1 MVKVLVVDFDDTLY
15 MHGERIW
22 SNRERTRRVVKGED
36 IYSRSVIPSYMR
48 DLIARAVEQN
58 IPIYCV
64 SWVIDSLWVDAKQ
77 AKVDK
82 DFGKDVIKVIG
93 SSTPEHKLDILQS
106 LVEKHG
112 CERHELL
119 FVDDLYSTWQEASIN
134 GFTGIC
140 PQYVEAF
147 GVDRYL
153 PDSKEVPTI

>member
-15 MHGERIW
+15 MHGGRIW
-22 SNRERTRRVVKGED
+22 SDKENTRRVIKGED
-36 IYSRSVIPSYMR
+36 IYSRSVIPGYMR

-64 SWVIDSLWVDAKQ
+64 SWVLDSLWVDTKQ
-77 AKVDK
+77 DKIDK

-93 SSTPEHKLDILQS
+93 SSTPEHKIDILQS
-106 LVEKHG
+106 LAEKHD
-112 CERHELL
+112 CARYELL
-119 FVDDLYSTWQEASIN
+119 FVDDLYSTWQEASMA
-134 GFTGIC
+134 GFTGAC

-153 PDSKEVPTI
+153 PNKK